1 MKVFTHGSNLNFQT
15 SAREV
20 YATDLHTLLQPYQPS
35 EGAILFGSISLE
47 KEVIYLHGFVQQIT
61 IHPEG
66 EWRVHYQLNEK
77 DEERQLV
84 QPVEQIVLTQEAKFD
99 IIEQEKPHTYQVFYL
114 TFQENEDE
122 EEITYFLAPDEGVTE
137 PLAYVAEFYR
147 HTAEVGRDIDFA
159 VSGCHAFDLNRRLRE
174 QRTN

>member
-20 YATDLHTLLQPYQPS
+20 YATDLHTLLQPYRPTDES
-35 EGAILFGSISLE
+35 ILLGSISLE
-47 KEVIYLHGFVQQIT
+47 KEEIFLHGHIQSMTVQ
-61 IHPEG
+61 PEG
-66 EWRVHYQLNEK
+66 DWRVHYRLVET

-84 QPVEQIVLTQEAKFD
+84 LPVEQIVLTQEAKFEV
-99 IIEQEKPHTYQVFYL
+99 IEQENPLVYQVFYL
-114 TFQENEDE
+114 TFSKGE
-122 EEITYFLAPDEGVTE
+122 EEITYFLAPGERVVE

-159 VSGCHAFDLNRRLRE
+159 ISGCHAFDLNRRLRE
-174 QRTN
+174 QRNN

>member
-20 YATDLHTLLQPYQPS
+20 YATDLHTLLQPYQPTKRS
-35 EGAILFGSISLE
+35 ILLGSISLE
-47 KEVIYLHGFVQQIT
+47 KEEIYLHGHVLQMT
-61 IHPEG
+61 IQPEN
-66 EWRVHYQLNEK
+66 EWCVYYRLNETE
-77 DEERQLV
+77 EERQLR

-99 IIEQEKPHTYQVFYL
+99 IIEQEQSHTYQVFYL
-114 TFQENEDE
+114 TFTKEE
-122 EEITYFLAPDEGVTE
+122 EEITYFLAPAEGVTE

-159 VSGCHAFDLNRRLRE
+159 ISGCHAFDLNRRLRE